1 MFSACSFTQA
11 EESMVDEPRFTISSL
26 LEGKSALVQI
36 TPVTSTGNQPQLPSQ
51 GIAGSQGLGLEI
63 ANIAALP
70 DAEDYPQ
77 DAFYSANFTSAE
89 MAHCMRQPM
98 AKAAF
103 QTLLAAKRA
112 IVKAGAAGAPKD
124 GYKDIEIGFDGEAR
138 PTYPGCLLSLSET
151 GTVAAAACFWIGGLE
166 WPAAQPA
173 AATQAPRAAQRVIPT
188 RIRILAVFVVLS
200 LLVLFGL
207 GLFKILQIALP
218 HR

>member
-1 MFSACSFTQA
+1 LSARSITQV
-11 EESMVDEPRFTISSL
+11 EESMADEPRFTISSL
-26 LEGKSALVQI
+26 LEGKSAVVQI
-36 TPVTSTGNQPQLPSQ
+36 TPVASAGNQPPLPSQ
-51 GIAGSQGLGLEI
+51 GLNGPQGLGLEI

-77 DAFYSANFTSAE
+77 DAFYSANFTAAE
-89 MAHCMRQPM
+89 IAHCMKQPM

-112 IVKAGAAGAPKD
+112 IVKAGAAGAPKY
-124 GYKDIEIGFDGEAR
+124 GYKDIEIGFDGEGR
-138 PTYPGCLLSLSET
+138 PIYRGCLLSLSET

-188 RIRILAVFVVLS
+188 RIRLLAVFVVLS

-207 GLFKILQIALP
+207 GLLKILQFALP

>member
-1 MFSACSFTQA
+1 MA
-11 EESMVDEPRFTISSL
+11 DEPRFTISSL

-36 TPVTSTGNQPQLPSQ
+36 TPVASAGNQPQLPSQ
-51 GIAGSQGLGLEI
+51 GFAGSQGMGLEI

-77 DAFYSANFTSAE
+77 DAFYRANFTAAE
-89 MAHCMRQPM
+89 IAHCMKQPM

-103 QTLLAAKRA
+103 QALLAAKRA
-112 IVKAGAAGAPKD
+112 IVKSGAAGEPTE
-124 GYKDIEIGFDGEAR
+124 GYRAIEIGFDGEGR

-166 WPAAQPA
+166 WPAARPV

-188 RIRILAVFVVLS
+188 RIRLLAVFVVLS

-207 GLFKILQIALP
+207 GLFKILQTALP
-218 HR
+218 PR

>member
-1 MFSACSFTQA
+1 MA
-11 EESMVDEPRFTISSL
+11 DEPRFTISSL

-36 TPVTSTGNQPQLPSQ
+36 TPVTSTGNQPLLPSQ
-51 GIAGSQGLGLEI
+51 GLNGPQGLGLEI

-70 DAEDYPQ
+70 DAEDYPH
-77 DAFYSANFTSAE
+77 DAFYSANFTAAE
-89 MAHCMRQPM
+89 IAHCMKQPM
-98 AKAAF
+98 AKATF

-124 GYKDIEIGFDGEAR
+124 GYKAIEIGFDGEGR

-151 GTVAAAACFWIGGLE
+151 GTVAAAACFWIGGVE

-173 AATQAPRAAQRVIPT
+173 AQAPRAAQRVIPT
-188 RIRILAVFVVLS
+188 RIRLLAVFVVLS

-207 GLFKILQIALP
+207 GLLKILQFALP

>member
-1 MFSACSFTQA
+1 LSARSFTQA
-11 EESMVDEPRFTISSL
+11 EESMADEPRFTISSL
-26 LEGKSALVQI
+26 LEGKSA
-36 TPVTSTGNQPQLPSQ
+36 QLPSQ
-51 GIAGSQGLGLEI
+51 GFAGPQGLGLEI

-70 DAEDYPQ
+70 EAEDYPQ
-77 DAFYSANFTSAE
+77 DAFYSANFTAAE
-89 MAHCMRQPM
+89 IAHCMKQPM

-124 GYKDIEIGFDGEAR
+124 GYKDIEIGFDGEGR
-138 PTYPGCLLSLSET
+138 PIYRGCLLSISET

-188 RIRILAVFVVLS
+188 RIRLLAVFVVLS

-207 GLFKILQIALP
+207 GLLKILQFALP